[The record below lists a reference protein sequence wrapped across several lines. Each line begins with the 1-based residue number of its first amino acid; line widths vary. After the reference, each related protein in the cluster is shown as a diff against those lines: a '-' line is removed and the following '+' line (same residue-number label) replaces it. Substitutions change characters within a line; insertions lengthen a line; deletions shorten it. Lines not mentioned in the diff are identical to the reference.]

1 MTPPEIE
8 ALIDAAA
15 EKGARKALE
24 KVGLHDDDAGRDIND
39 LRTLIEGWRETK
51 KNVSRAITQAITVAL
66 LSALALGAYMQL
78 GGKK

>member
-1 MTPPEIE
+1 MTPPELE

-51 KNVSRAITQAITVAL
+51 KNVSRAVTQVITVAL
-66 LSALALGAYMQL
+66 LSALALGAYMQI